1 MKPLKLVLSLLQS
14 ICTDNLGQ
22 QGSSRLTRKPLH
34 RSRRS
39 ETSSP
44 VQSHP
49 RKNKMGLTT
58 STKQNLSMTRTSERK
73 YDCKFYYF
81 TWIMM
86 KIVFLVLSLFQC
98 YYWLKYMYAIS
109 IIFLQSKTLSP
120 FKYYLFELS
129 AMLQWRCIER
139 EHDQLIEKS
148 LLK

>member
-73 YDCKFYYF
+73 YDCKFFLCKNKNYF

-109 IIFLQSKTLSP
+109 IIFLQSKHRVHLRTI
-120 FKYYLFELS
+120 YLNCLLCCSEDVL
-129 AMLQWRCIER
+129 R
-139 EHDQLIEKS
+139 ESMIS
-148 LLK
+148 